1 MSRPQS
7 RARRQAAF
15 MEEAKRMYEQMED
28 WYDKHPQASFGEI
41 EAEARKRRRELMGK
55 VLAELVNGRDAG
67 VQIELPK
74 CKQCAEGMDFEGYRA
89 WRIHGLEGDTLLERA
104 YYVCPECEGET
115 LFPPGHETEIAG
127 RSLE

>member
-7 RARRQAAF
+7 RTRREAAF
-15 MEEAKRMYEQMED
+15 MKEAKRMYEQMED

-55 VLAELVNGRDAG
+55 ALAHLVNGRDAG
-67 VQIELPK
+67 AQVEAPRCEK
-74 CKQCAEGMDFEGYRA
+74 CGERMQLEGYRK
-89 WRIHGLEGDTLLERA
+89 WGIHGLEGDSELERA
-104 YYVCPECEGET
+104 YYVCPNCKGET
-115 LFPPGHETEIAG
+115 VFPPGSETEVTS